1 MKGIFHYDGWLAQA
15 LSKITDALFLG
26 LLWLVFSL
34 PIITIGASST
44 ALYYTV
50 HKVLRKGSETVWSA
64 FWRAFKSGFK
74 QSTVLFVIMAI
85 VGAMVY
91 FSLYYGYSMYLAGA
105 LEGLFMI
112 VLCLFDLMVVAWL
125 SYLLPYTARFNAPTG
140 EILKNCAAIAFI
152 NILPS
157 VALVAVWLITWFLAF
172 NIPLMLLVMP
182 VIGTWLTSSILERI
196 FRKYMTEEALAAE
209 AVVEGNVEKSEEG

>member
-50 HKVLRKGSETVWSA
+50 HKVLRKNNGTVWA
-64 FWRAFKSGFK
+64 EFWKAFKSCFK
-74 QSTVLFVIMAI
+74 QSTVLFLVMAI
-85 VGAMVY
+85 VGVIVFY
-91 FSLYYGYSMYLAGA
+91 SLYYGYMMYLLGK

-112 VLCLFDLMVVAWL
+112 FLCAINLLILSWL
-125 SYLLPYTARFNAPTG
+125 SYVFPYAARFNAPTG

-157 VALVAVWLITWFLAF
+157 VALVAVWLITWFLTL